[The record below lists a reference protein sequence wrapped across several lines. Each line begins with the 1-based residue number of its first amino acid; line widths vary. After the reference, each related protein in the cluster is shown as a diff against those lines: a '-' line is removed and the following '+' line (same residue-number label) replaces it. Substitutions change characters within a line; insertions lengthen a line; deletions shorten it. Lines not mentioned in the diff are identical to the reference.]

1 MLLGERYQL
10 VGRLELFSV
19 GAERVAGVAFEYWTA
34 LDVTSGVEVWV
45 QFAAH
50 DGVYADGAALAGAV
64 AALRRINHPAVPA
77 VAAFG
82 EYEFE
87 REGAAA
93 AVGYCAFPAGA
104 GETLAAALL
113 RETLDQAEILAALG
127 QVAEVLEL
135 LAEFELV
142 HGRLSA
148 HSVLLGA
155 AEGGGYEVVLVD
167 LPASLALETALESE
181 LTVAADVYALAWLTV
196 LALVGPELLEA
207 EFGSGFAVTAEFELL
222 AAGEV
227 VERRL
232 AWAAQNLLVLG
243 LSAELAEVLLLSL
256 GEAGARP
263 RAAALTAALRAEW
276 MLYAESAAVAES
288 AVQDVA
294 VVEDVAALAA
304 AAEAAQLAAV
314 AGVAGAAELVAEE
327 VVEEQVVEEQVVEE
341 QAVERQAG
349 GQQSSKKSK
358 KAKAAEAGEVAL
370 LAGAVGVMGAASA
383 QAATGAGAAAAVTEV
398 IPKIRQGSGAAR
410 TTGAG
415 SGAAGGAGRVRTA
428 SPSGPVGGGSGSSGA
443 GGSGGSGGQ
452 HGRKRRAHP
461 GVLVG
466 GGLALVIIIVLIIVF
481 STGPSKSTATAST
494 SNVSSASAS
503 ASGAASASATS
514 TSAAGTGSSPSASA
528 SASGSAAASP
538 SAAATSSGSSATAT
552 SPAGQFPTTL
562 ETVPAT
568 ASEAVQEIQ
577 SAVSQAQGQ
586 LSGAQRA
593 QLSQIIGTLNQ
604 EINSQESISTG
615 IAQLWALL
623 HSGELPSSL
632 NTYLIQLATYLSAS
646 QGS

>member
-256 GEAGARP
+256 GEAGTRP

-314 AGVAGAAELVAEE
+314 AGAAGAAELVAEE
-327 VVEEQVVEEQVVEE
+327 VVEEQVVEE

>member
-314 AGVAGAAELVAEE
+314 AGVAGAAEFVAEE
-327 VVEEQVVEEQVVEE
+327 VVEEQVVEEQV
-341 QAVERQAG
+341 VERQAG

-415 SGAAGGAGRVRTA
+415 SGAAGRGRVRTA

-503 ASGAASASATS
+503 ASGAVSASATS

-528 SASGSAAASP
+528 SASGSAAAST
-538 SAAATSSGSSATAT
+538 SAAATSSASSATAT